1 MGVQVRRL
9 VAVAAVVV
17 AAMVVGSCTS
27 SPGASEGAA
36 DPGAS
41 SATSLG
47 VGADQGGPAPGGVV
61 GRGSAPVLSV
71 GEVVARA
78 GLAVSG
84 EQRVCVEARL
94 VADPG
99 LVAALGEDPQR
110 SPRSEDLGRVVAGC
124 SQATTMADLFADQV
138 VVSAGGAVSEDQRVC
153 LREGYAALGATT
165 VSSMVV
171 AGLNPE
177 VASSAGPNP
186 LFELARGCGVDPELL
201 RARL

>member
-1 MGVQVRRL
+1 VLVVG
-9 VAVAAVVV
+9 VAVGRLGAVAVLAV
-17 AAMVVGSCTS
+17 LVVGSCSS
-27 SPGASEGAA
+27 SPGTSERG
-36 DPGAS
+36 DPGS
-41 SATSLG
+41 SSSVVTS
-47 VGADQGGPAPGGVV
+47 VGGGLSGGVE
-61 GRGSAPVLSV
+61 GQGSLPVLPA

-78 GLAVSG
+78 GLAVSD

-99 LVAALGEDPQR
+99 LVAALGDDPQR
-110 SPRSEDLGRVVAGC
+110 SPRAEDLGRVVAGC

-138 VVSAGGAVSEDQRVC
+138 VVSAGGAVSEDQRRC

-177 VASSAGPNP
+177 VASSAGVENP
-186 LFELARGCGVDPELL
+186 LFELARGCGVDPELV